1 MKRLSI
7 LRHAKSSRDD
17 RALADFDRP
26 LNNRGWKAARR
37 LGCEIKDRGMHF
49 DLCVASTAAR
59 VRETLDGLFQG
70 YGEPDFEV
78 RFEPEIYDASLETL
92 LDVVRGLP
100 ETSSA
105 ALLVGHNPGVHQLVL
120 GLARHRRDG
129 LRAPRRREISDG
141 RAGDARAFGG
151 ALGRGEAGMWR
162 DCRRDP
168 AKGTRLVF
176 ERVREPVAK
185 GDQLE
190 HVDCASIG
198 LDRLSNWHGFGI
210 SLRGDRWT
218 HGFLAARRSC
228 REAAFARRARYS
240 LRC

>member
-7 LRHAKSSRDD
+7 LRHAKSSWDN

-59 VRETLDGLFQG
+59 VRETLDGLLEG

-78 RFEPEIYDASLETL
+78 RFEPEIYDASFETL
-92 LDVVRGLP
+92 LDVVRGFP

-129 LRAPRRREISDG
+129 LRARVAEKFPTAALATLKLSVERWDEVKMGCGEI
-141 RAGDARAFGG
+141 ADAIMPK
-151 ALGRGEAGMWR
+151 E
-162 DCRRDP
+162 
-168 AKGTRLVF
+168 
-176 ERVREPVAK
+176 
-185 GDQLE
+185 
-190 HVDCASIG
+190 
-198 LDRLSNWHGFGI
+198 LD
-210 SLRGDRWT
+210 
-218 HGFLAARRSC
+218 
-228 REAAFARRARYS
+228 
-240 LRC
+240 